1 MDQVHVARNQVNT
14 LLQSIKDFIS
24 NTSQSAAYHA
34 PIIDWQHPEPYQQ
47 STITGLKKFLGAVET
62 ERNHL
67 EALASSDVPPKELA
81 TNLPHLTAVW
91 EEVKRADWP
100 LGCISQVLECSDGS
114 QVKVDVVA
122 RGGEEWI
129 KVNTMKESRL
139 MAEFREQDSY
149 CNSDYSDYDSDA
161 PAETPNGQP
170 VYPGLTNSAIEQVTS
185 MIQSAR
191 SYPRLPHLPPPKV
204 KYILNRLEE
213 KPEGGYA
220 DPRVNGTFEIIRS
233 LGAQLVLASDIR
245 PLPKQ
250 LTPPLPRPTSN
261 VLLDLSVVVALCC
274 DSTHFPLPNSQQEL
288 EARFRPLQLASD
300 GKLSLAPHVPVTKD
314 LRDQLQWEM
323 QHPLIQEMQERLSLV
338 NGKLEFWVTE
348 EVKSRL
354 PKIVEVIGGE
364 NEKRRAQAMFTGF
377 EDFWAGS
384 RWKGSEGVL
393 GNMRV
398 RVISKP
404 DWDLIDL
411 HQIQHSPFRRGFAS
425 VCQMMLAIVERQTSA
440 SVLPP
445 PPPPPKANKTTS
457 NRSARRPQPGI
468 TVASRLPSAHT
479 LRTFLAGIKGSMT
492 VLTNNRGAVGK
503 VIREMGVNEGLAY
516 GVEDVKGEAVVWVV
530 NPSSLSEWRRK
541 EVEAKNKALKERLGL
556 EKGDGPSSEA
566 QSV

>member
-1 MDQVHVARNQVNT
+1 
-14 LLQSIKDFIS
+14 
-24 NTSQSAAYHA
+24 
-34 PIIDWQHPEPYQQ
+34 
-47 STITGLKKFLGAVET
+47 
-62 ERNHL
+62 
-67 EALASSDVPPKELA
+67 
-81 TNLPHLTAVW
+81 
-91 EEVKRADWP
+91 
-100 LGCISQVLECSDGS
+100 
-114 QVKVDVVA
+114 
-122 RGGEEWI
+122 
-129 KVNTMKESRL
+129 MKESRL

-170 VYPGLTNSAIEQVTS
+170 VYPGLTNSAIEQVAS

-213 KPEGGYA
+213 NPEGGYA
-220 DPRVNGTFEIIRS
+220 DPRVNGTFEVIRS

-288 EARFRPLQLASD
+288 EARFRPLQLVSD
-300 GKLSLAPHVPVTKD
+300 GQLSLVPHVPVTKD

-338 NGKLEFWVTE
+338 DGTLEFWVTE

-377 EDFWAGS
+377 EDFWTGS

-398 RVISKP
+398 RVISKT
-404 DWDLIDL
+404 DWDLVDL

-440 SVLPP
+440 SALPP

-556 EKGDGPSSEA
+556 EKGDEPSSEA

>member
-1 MDQVHVARNQVNT
+1 
-14 LLQSIKDFIS
+14 
-24 NTSQSAAYHA
+24 
-34 PIIDWQHPEPYQQ
+34 
-47 STITGLKKFLGAVET
+47 
-62 ERNHL
+62 
-67 EALASSDVPPKELA
+67 
-81 TNLPHLTAVW
+81 
-91 EEVKRADWP
+91 
-100 LGCISQVLECSDGS
+100 
-114 QVKVDVVA
+114 
-122 RGGEEWI
+122 
-129 KVNTMKESRL
+129 MKESRL

-161 PAETPNGQP
+161 PAETLNGQP

-185 MIQSAR
+185 MVQSAR

-213 KPEGGYA
+213 NPEGGYV
-220 DPRVNGTFEIIRS
+220 DPRVNRTFEVIRS

-274 DSTHFPLPNSQQEL
+274 DSTHFPLPDSQQEL

-300 GKLSLAPHVPVTKD
+300 GQLSLAPHVPVTKD

-338 NGKLEFWVTE
+338 DGTLEFWVTE

-377 EDFWAGS
+377 EDFWTGS

-398 RVISKP
+398 RVISKT
-404 DWDLIDL
+404 DWDLVDL

-440 SVLPP
+440 SALPS

-457 NRSARRPQPGI
+457 NRSARRPQAGI
-468 TVASRLPSAHT
+468 TVPSRLPSAHT

-516 GVEDVKGEAVVWVV
+516 GVEDAKGEAVVWVV

-541 EVEAKNKALKERLGL
+541 EVGAKNKALKERLGL
-556 EKGDGPSSEA
+556 GKGDEPSPEA
-566 QSV
+566 LSV